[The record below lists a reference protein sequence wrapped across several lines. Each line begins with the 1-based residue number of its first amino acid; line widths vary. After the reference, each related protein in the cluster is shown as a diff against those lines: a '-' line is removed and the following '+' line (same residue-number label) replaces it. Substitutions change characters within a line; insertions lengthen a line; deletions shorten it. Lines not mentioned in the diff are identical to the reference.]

1 MCPQCRLRWNEYI
14 AEFTEGLM
22 KSWLSLTDEREEL
35 LGLHKRMKKKGDL
48 KLLGL
53 SEKDVREEL
62 KVIEEEMR
70 KLKMLERKTYRMVE
84 KLLTEP
90 DTVVERNKVWDTGG
104 GGWIEGLFV
113 RRRCSHCGRLY
124 WDIESSP

>member
-1 MCPQCRLRWNEYI
+1 
-14 AEFTEGLM
+14 M

-70 KLKMLERKTYRMVE
+70 KLKMLERKTYKMVE